1 MILRIFIA
9 ILLIAVSISSAPALK
24 KAPSPGVPTQTQTR
38 KNLPLTAGEC
48 RGLGGNVITVDP
60 VKSCTSGEACETADK
75 NGVLR
80 RACIDNV
87 KR

>member
-1 MILRIFIA
+1 MTSRILIA
-9 ILLIAVSISSAPALK
+9 ILFIVASISTASALK
-24 KAPSPGVPTQTQTR
+24 KAPSPTTPTQTQTR
-38 KNLPLTAGEC
+38 KNVPLTEGEC
-48 RGLGGNVITVDP
+48 RGLGGSVVTANGCGSP
-60 VKSCTSGEACETADK
+60 PLACETADK